1 MDDQDIAEQSAA
13 ARTALPAS
21 SSRAVGGRS
30 VALSADLH
38 NDLYAHLLRVA
49 GDEDLTFALWR
60 PSHGATRI
68 TYMLHSVLWPE
79 VGDRQVHGN
88 VSFNRQY
95 VERVLDEAQSQGC
108 GVALL
113 HSHIGPGWQAMSADD
128 VIAERRIAGSAEL
141 LTDLPLVG
149 LTLGTDGTWSAR
161 VWEHDGARYEPVWC
175 ESVRVVG
182 KRLVV
187 SWTDW
192 LVRSPA
198 AREAFR
204 RTRRVWGDVAHTSLA
219 RLRIGIAGLGSV
231 GMAVAEGLARAGH
244 ERFVLLDF
252 DEAQR
257 HNMDRL
263 QGAHTT
269 DDIGRLKV
277 DLAAALIRRSATAES
292 VDVRVVP
299 SSVVE
304 DDGYMAALD
313 CDVIICCV
321 DRPWAR
327 HVFNHIAYA
336 HLIPIIDGGIVVRFR
351 ASTATG
357 AEFRGAE
364 WEVRTATLGAV
375 CLACVGAYDPAD
387 VDTDQNGLLD
397 DPSYLRG
404 LPDSHHYKQNENVY
418 AFSAAL
424 ASMECL
430 QLVGLAGQ
438 LPSVDGGRVQRQ
450 HWVAGYAETDEERQC
465 LVTCAMR
472 DMVAMGDSQYR
483 LTGRDLAA
491 AKARERQSGSHVV
504 LDEGTRLP
512 TGEQA

>member
-1 MDDQDIAEQSAA
+1 MADKEIGEQSDA
-13 ARTALPAS
+13 ARAALPAS
-21 SSRAVGGRS
+21 SSRTGVRRS
-30 VALSADLH
+30 VAMSADLH
-38 NDLYAHLLRVA
+38 QALCEHLLRVA

-60 PSHGATRI
+60 PSHGATRS
-68 TYMLHSVLWPE
+68 TYMLHAVLWPD

-88 VSFNRQY
+88 VSFNLQY
-95 VERVLDEAQSQGC
+95 VERVLAEAQAQAC

-113 HSHIGPGWQAMSADD
+113 HSHIGPGWQSMSTDD
-128 VIAERRIAGSAEL
+128 VMAERRIAGSAEL

-161 VWEHDGARYEPVWC
+161 VWEHDGTRYEPDWC

-182 KRLVV
+182 RRLLV

-192 LVRSPA
+192 LVQPPA
-198 AREAFR
+198 AREVFR
-204 RTRRVWGDVAHTSLA
+204 RTRRVWGDVAHGSLA

-252 DEAQR
+252 DEAQD

-269 DDIGRLKV
+269 DDVGRLKV
-277 DLAAALIRRSATAES
+277 ELADALIRRSATAAS
-292 VDVRVVP
+292 VDIRMVP

-304 DDGYMAALD
+304 EVGYLAALD
-313 CDVIICCV
+313 CDVLMCCV

-327 HVFNHIAYA
+327 HVLNHIAYA
-336 HLIPIIDGGIVVRFR
+336 HLIPVIDGGIVVRFR
-351 ASTATG
+351 ANA
-357 AEFRGAE
+357 AKPADFRGAE
-364 WEVRTATLGAV
+364 WEVRTATPGGV

-404 LPDSHHYKQNENVY
+404 LPDSHQYKQNENVY

-438 LPSVDGGRVQRQ
+438 LPSVDGARVQRQ
-450 HWVAGYAETDEERQC
+450 HWVAGYAQTDDERHC
-465 LVTCAMR
+465 LASCTMHE
-472 DMVAMGDSQYR
+472 MLAMGDTLFR
-483 LTGRDLAA
+483 LTGRDVTA
-491 AKARERQSGSHVV
+491 AKARDRQAGAGVSSAER
-504 LDEGTRLP
+504 
-512 TGEQA
+512 